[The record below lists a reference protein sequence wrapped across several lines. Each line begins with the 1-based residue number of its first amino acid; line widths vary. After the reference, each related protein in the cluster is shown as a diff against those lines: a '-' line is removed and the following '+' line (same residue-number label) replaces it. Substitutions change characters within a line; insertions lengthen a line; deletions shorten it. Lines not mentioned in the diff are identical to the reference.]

1 MSQRLRRFDRRF
13 FFKKALQKI
22 PWLRFIPCEILEK
35 WPQSKILPL
44 FLCLYRRFADCLVSQ
59 SQFSLSVEE
68 LPLARKFFV
77 GLRPPCRFRSL
88 APFFCLDFERVATF
102 SRSMRFFCNAL
113 FPTRVDGIAGRGPN
127 VGSVIFLFAGKEVFP
142 LPAPHP
148 FSRKAKYF

>member
-88 APFFCLDFERVATF
+88 APFT
-102 SRSMRFFCNAL
+102 FFCEKSKTKKTACRSGCAAL
-113 FPTRVDGIAGRGPN
+113 IDAF
-127 VGSVIFLFAGKEVFP
+127 FK
-142 LPAPHP
+142 
-148 FSRKAKYF
+148 KALQKIPRLRFVPCKILKKW